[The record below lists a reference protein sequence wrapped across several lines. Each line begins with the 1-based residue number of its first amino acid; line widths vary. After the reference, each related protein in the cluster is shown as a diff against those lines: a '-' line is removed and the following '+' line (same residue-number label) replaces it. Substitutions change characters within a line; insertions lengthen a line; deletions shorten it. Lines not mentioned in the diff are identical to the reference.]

1 MPQVDCT
8 TTLASNGSIG
18 FVTEAKRKDDPL
30 CEIQVMEDPYAE
42 DRQDDAQADCW
53 IGTET
58 GCVSAFVFRLF
69 WTK

>member
-1 MPQVDCT
+1 M
-8 TTLASNGSIG
+8 
-18 FVTEAKRKDDPL
+18 EAKRKDDPP